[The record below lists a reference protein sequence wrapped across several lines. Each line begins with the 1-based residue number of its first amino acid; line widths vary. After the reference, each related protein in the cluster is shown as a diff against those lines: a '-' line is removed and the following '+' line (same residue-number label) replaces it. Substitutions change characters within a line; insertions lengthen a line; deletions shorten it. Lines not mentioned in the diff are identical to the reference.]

1 MRLILHKRI
10 FVVFSLLVLTTLV
23 QAQEEQEAQ
32 IVTDTE
38 LNEAISERSNS
49 EEADRAAIQSV
60 LRRTDVREIAERY
73 GLNLTKAQAGITILN
88 GAELNR
94 LAYQARQID
103 QKVAG
108 GDFVDVADNTYTII
122 AIVILVVAI
131 IYLLAGKAWGL

>member
-1 MRLILHKRI
+1 MRFIVYKRI
-10 FVVFSLLVLTTLV
+10 FVVFSLLVFTTLV

-73 GLNLTKAQAGITILN
+73 GLNLTKAQAGVTMLN
-88 GAELNR
+88 GTELSR

-108 GDFVDVADNTYTII
+108 GDFVDVADNIYTII
-122 AIVILVVAI
+122 AIVILVIAI